1 MATPVVIPK
10 QGETVEACV
19 IVQWLKDVGEPVAAG
34 EPICEVET
42 DKAVFDV
49 VSPTAGTLLARYFA
63 AGDEVAVHQA
73 IAAVGHPSEPVPDPT
88 PLAAEATSPT
98 PAVATEPSAPAASP
112 VAASASAGNTPGISP
127 RAARLAAVSGLD
139 VSTLAGGS
147 GPGGR
152 IIERDVREAVGPR
165 PGGLTGVRRVIAA
178 RMSAAAT
185 TTAPVTI
192 HGWASAA
199 ALIDLRRGFRSAAGR
214 RPTITDLV
222 MWVVSRTLP
231 EHPDLNATFDG
242 ETHSRH
248 DTIDLGVAV
257 DTPRGLLVPVVRD
270 TARHTLP
277 GLAAESA
284 RLVEACR
291 DGTILPDDL
300 QGGTF
305 TVTNLGGFGIE
316 HFTPILNLPQVAILG
331 VGSIQLRTV
340 ADEEGT
346 PVAVP
351 HLALSLTVD
360 HRVVDGAPAA
370 RFLQAVATGLA
381 GVDRLVAEP
390 PASSPDQ
397 GAGAG
402 GVFNEARG

>member
-73 IAAVGHPSEPVPDPT
+73 IAAVGHPGEPVTDPT
-88 PLAAEATSPT
+88 PLAAETTSPA
-98 PAVATEPSAPAASP
+98 PDVVTEPGPPVRAP
-112 VAASASAGNTPGISP
+112 VAAPATAGDAPGISP
-127 RAARLAAVSGLD
+127 RAARLATASGLD

-152 IIERDVREAVGPR
+152 IIERDVLEAVGPR

-185 TTAPVTI
+185 ATAPVTL

-199 ALIDLRRGFRSAAGR
+199 ALIDLRRGFEDGAGL

-222 MWVVSRTLP
+222 MWIVSQTLP

-248 DTIDLGVAV
+248 DTIDLGLAV
-257 DTPRGLLVPVVRD
+257 DTPRSLLVPVVRD
-270 TARHTLP
+270 TARHTLRS
-277 GLAAESA
+277 LAAESA
-284 RLVEACR
+284 RLAAACR
-291 DGTILPDDL
+291 DGTILPDEL

-331 VGSIQLRTV
+331 VGSIQLRAL
-340 ADEEGT
+340 ADDEG
-346 PVAVP
+346 PPAFVP
-351 HLALSLTVD
+351 NLALSLTVD

-381 GVDRLVAEP
+381 GVDGLAAEP
-390 PASSPDQ
+390 PASPPNQ
-397 GAGAG
+397 GAGAAFG
-402 GVFNEARG
+402 AGRG